1 MFPPRLPALQ
11 DKTHGTDRFGAITRL
26 SAGWYWETDTIHRL
40 VHVVAAPLGDRHA
53 SEEAMGLTRWDQ
65 PGADGD
71 ARHWAAHR
79 ATLAKREPF
88 QDFAIR
94 QADPRGRMRHLL
106 LSGEPVFGP
115 GGKFQG
121 YRGVGHDVT
130 AHREAEQAL
139 NASESQ
145 LAAIIDAA
153 MDAIITVD
161 SYHNIVVFNEFA
173 AGMFGCRRT
182 DALSSPLVRFLP
194 ECVPA
199 IAAAGPPGPGE
210 PATRAVR
217 ARALTALRSNGAA
230 FPVEA
235 SISHIQ
241 VTGRDMYLLILRDM
255 STRLAADKERTA
267 LEAQL
272 RESQKM
278 EALGTM
284 AGGIAHD
291 FNNIVAAILGNAA
304 LARERHGDAA
314 AVHACIDEITKAGL
328 RARDIVQRIL
338 SFSRRQ
344 PAVFTCQALQ
354 PVVEETVQLLRATL
368 PPSLRITHRAPK
380 EPLRVKADASQ
391 ISQVI
396 MNLGTNAWQALGSQ
410 PGHIR
415 ILLDRQGSQARLQV
429 CDDGCGMDP
438 GTVQRIFEPFFT
450 TKPKG
455 EGTGL
460 GLPVVHGIVRAHG
473 GRIDVYSAPGQG
485 STFEI
490 FLPLAEDR
498 EAAGPAVTTAD
509 GGATHT
515 RGAGQHVV
523 YLDDYPAMVLMV
535 RATLQARGYRVT
547 GFEDAGA
554 ALAFIRANARD
565 IDLVVSDYNMPEH
578 SGLEVARE
586 IRRLRPDLPVILAS
600 GYLTDE
606 LRESA
611 AQAGVRGLFDKP
623 RGIDDMCAMIAT
635 MLHPASLGNPD
646 AAHQQPPTH
655 EHDTC
660 PGQPV

>member
-1 MFPPRLPALQ
+1 MPVQPAANPMPSPR
-11 DKTHGTDRFGAITRL
+11 HDRFGAVTRL
-26 SAGWYWETDTIHRL
+26 SAGWYWETDSIHRL
-40 VHVVAAPLGDRHA
+40 VHVAAAPLGGRPA

-65 PGADGD
+65 PGADRD
-71 ARHWAAHR
+71 MERWATHQAV
-79 ATLAKREPF
+79 LAQREPF

-106 LSGEPVFGP
+106 LSGEPVFSAT
-115 GGKFQG
+115 GKFEG

-130 AHREAEQAL
+130 ARAEAEQAL

-161 SYHNIVVFNEFA
+161 NYHNIVVFNDFA
-173 AGMFGCRRT
+173 ASMFGCRRT

-194 ECVPA
+194 ECAPA
-199 IAAAGPPGPGE
+199 LAAAGPTPPGGTA
-210 PATRAVR
+210 PAAVR
-217 ARALTALRSNGAA
+217 ARAMTALRQDGAA

-235 SISHIQ
+235 SISQIQ
-241 VTGRDMYLLILRDM
+241 VTGRAMYLLILRDM
-255 STRLAADKERTA
+255 SARAAADKERTA
-267 LEAQL
+267 LETQL

-304 LARERHGDAA
+304 LARERYGDPA

-344 PAVFTCQALQ
+344 PAVFTCQPLQ

-368 PPSLRITHRAPK
+368 PPSLRITHRASRT
-380 EPLRVKADASQ
+380 PLLVKADASQ

-396 MNLGTNAWQALGSQ
+396 MNLGTNAWQALGSK

-415 ILLDRQGSQARLQV
+415 ILLDRQGNQARLQV
-429 CDDGCGMDP
+429 CDDGCGMDAD
-438 GTVQRIFEPFFT
+438 TVQRIFEPFFT

-473 GRIDVYSAPGQG
+473 GRIDVYSAPGEG

-490 FLPLAEDR
+490 FLPLAEQQDTASPALAPTAA
-498 EAAGPAVTTAD
+498 AAGE
-509 GGATHT
+509 
-515 RGAGQHVV
+515 RGTGQHVV

-535 RATLQARGYRVT
+535 RATLQARGYRAT

-611 AQAGVRGLFDKP
+611 AEAGVRGLFDKP
-623 RGIDDMCAMIAT
+623 RGIDDMCAMIAG
-635 MLHPASLGNPD
+635 MLHPDPPGAAEAANPD
-646 AAHQQPPTH
+646 HALDPCT
-655 EHDTC
+655 
-660 PGQPV
+660 GQSV

>member
-1 MFPPRLPALQ
+1 MPLQRLAATQKNPS
-11 DKTHGTDRFGAITRL
+11 GYDRFGAVTRL
-26 SAGWYWETDTIHRL
+26 SAGWYWETDSIHRL
-40 VHVVAAPLGDRHA
+40 VHVQAAPLGDRPA

-65 PGADGD
+65 PGADSD
-71 ARHWAAHR
+71 SQRWTAHR
-79 ATLAKREPF
+79 AQLARHEPF
-88 QDFAIR
+88 QDFSVR

-106 LSGEPVFGP
+106 LSGEPVFSPSGR
-115 GGKFQG
+115 FEG

-130 AHREAEQAL
+130 AHKEAEQAL

-161 SYHNIVVFNEFA
+161 SYHNIVVFNDFA
-173 AGMFGCRRT
+173 ATLFGCRRT

-194 ECVPA
+194 ECAQA
-199 IAAAGPPGPGE
+199 IAAAGPAHPGE
-210 PATRAVR
+210 PAPVSVR
-217 ARALTALRSNGAA
+217 ARSMTALRNDGAA

-235 SISHIQ
+235 SISQIQ
-241 VTGRDMYLLILRDM
+241 VTGRPMYLLILRDM
-255 STRLAADKERTA
+255 SARAAADKERNA
-267 LEAQL
+267 LETQL

-304 LARERHGDAA
+304 LARERYGDPA

-344 PAVFTCQALQ
+344 PAVFTCQPLQ
-354 PVVEETVQLLRATL
+354 NVVEETVQLLRATL
-368 PPSLRITHRAPK
+368 PPSLRVTHRAPK
-380 EPLRVKADASQ
+380 EPLLVKADASQ

-396 MNLGTNAWQALGSQ
+396 MNLGTNAWQALGSK

-415 ILLDRQGSQARLQV
+415 VLLDRQGNQARLQV

-438 GTVQRIFEPFFT
+438 DTVQRIFEPFFT

-473 GRIDVYSAPGQG
+473 GRIDVYSAPGEG

-490 FLPLAEDR
+490 FLPLAQER
-498 EAAGPAVTTAD
+498 EAADPVPNPCATPA
-509 GGATHT
+509 GE

-535 RATLQARGYRVT
+535 RATLQARGYRAT
-547 GFEDAGA
+547 GFEDASA
-554 ALAFIRANARD
+554 ALAFIRANAQD

-586 IRRLRPDLPVILAS
+586 IRRLRADLPVILAS

-611 AQAGVRGLFDKP
+611 AEAGVRGLFDKP
-623 RGIDDMCAMIAT
+623 RGIDDMCAMIAG
-635 MLHPASLGNPD
+635 MLRPNAPCTPD
-646 AAHQQPPTH
+646 DAIP
-655 EHDTC
+655 EHALDTC
-660 PGQPV
+660 TGRPV

>member
-1 MFPPRLPALQ
+1 MSVSQHADSPALPPRS
-11 DKTHGTDRFGAITRL
+11 DRFGAVTRL
-26 SAGWYWETDTIHRL
+26 SAGWYWETDSIHRL
-40 VHVVAAPLGDRHA
+40 VQVEAAPLSGRPA

-65 PGADGD
+65 PGADSD
-71 ARHWAAHR
+71 RQRWAAHQ
-79 ATLAKREPF
+79 AVLARREPF

-106 LSGEPVFGP
+106 ISGEPVFSP
-115 GGKFQG
+115 DGKFQG

-139 NASESQ
+139 NASECQ
-145 LAAIIDAA
+145 LAALIDAA

-161 SYHNIVVFNEFA
+161 SYHNIVVFNDFA
-173 AGMFGCRRT
+173 ANLFGCRRT

-194 ECVPA
+194 ECAQA
-199 IAAAGPPGPGE
+199 IAEAGPIQAGTPTP
-210 PATRAVR
+210 AVR
-217 ARALTALRSNGAA
+217 ARAMMALRINAQA

-235 SISHIQ
+235 SISHIH
-241 VTGRDMYLLILRDM
+241 VAGRPMYLLILRDI
-255 STRLAADKERTA
+255 SERVAADKERSA
-267 LEAQL
+267 LETQL

-284 AGGIAHD
+284 AGGIAHEY
-291 FNNIVAAILGNAA
+291 NNIVAAILGTPA
-304 LARERHGDAA
+304 LARERQHDPA

-344 PAVFTCQALQ
+344 PAVFTCQPLQ

-368 PPSLRITHRAPK
+368 PPSLRITHRTPRQ
-380 EPLRVKADASQ
+380 PLMIKADASQ

-396 MNLGTNAWQALGSQ
+396 MNLGTNAWQALGSK
-410 PGHIR
+410 PGNIR
-415 ILLDRQGSQARLQV
+415 VLLDRQGNQARLQV
-429 CDDGCGMDP
+429 CDDGCGMAP
-438 GTVQRIFEPFFT
+438 ETVERIFEPFFT

-473 GRIDVYSAPGQG
+473 GRIDVYSAPGEG

-490 FLPLAEDR
+490 FLPLAEQR
-498 EAAGPAVTTAD
+498 TAESPAISYAEPVASE
-509 GGATHT
+509 
-515 RGAGQHVV
+515 RGDGQHVV

-535 RATLQARGYRVT
+535 CATLKARGYRAT
-547 GFEDAGA
+547 GFEDAA
-554 ALAFIRANARD
+554 SALAFIRANAQD

-586 IRRLRPDLPVILAS
+586 IRRLRPGLPVILAS

-611 AQAGVRGLFDKP
+611 AEAGVRGLFDKP
-623 RGIDDMCAMIAT
+623 RGIDDMCRMISSMLRPAT
-635 MLHPASLGNPD
+635 QDRNGTSPE
-646 AAHQQPPTH
+646 QH
-655 EHDTC
+655 EHHTC
-660 PGQPV
+660 PDQSV

>member
-1 MFPPRLPALQ
+1 MPQPRLAATPN
-11 DKTHGTDRFGAITRL
+11 KPHGNDRFDAVTRL
-26 SAGWYWETDTIHRL
+26 SAGWYWETDSIHRL
-40 VHVVAAPLGDRHA
+40 VHVAAAPLGDHPA

-65 PGADGD
+65 PGADSD
-71 ARHWAAHR
+71 SQRWDTHRALLARH
-79 ATLAKREPF
+79 EPF
-88 QDFAIR
+88 QDFSIR

-106 LSGEPVFGP
+106 LSGEPVYSP
-115 GGKFQG
+115 AGKFEG

-130 AHREAEQAL
+130 AYKEAEQAL

-161 SYHNIVVFNEFA
+161 GYHNIVVFNDFA
-173 AGMFGCRRT
+173 ATLFGCRRT

-194 ECVPA
+194 ECAQV
-199 IAAAGPPGPGE
+199 IAAAASAQPGTAAPVK
-210 PATRAVR
+210 VR
-217 ARALTALRSNGAA
+217 AHAMTALRSNAQA

-235 SISHIQ
+235 SISQIQ
-241 VTGRDMYLLILRDM
+241 VTGKSMYLLILRDM
-255 STRLAADKERTA
+255 SARATAEKERSA
-267 LEAQL
+267 LETQL

-304 LARERHGDAA
+304 LARERYGDPA

-344 PAVFTCQALQ
+344 PAVFTCQPLQ
-354 PVVEETVQLLRATL
+354 AVVEETVQLLRATL

-380 EPLRVKADASQ
+380 EPLLVKADASQ

-396 MNLGTNAWQALGSQ
+396 MNLGTNAWQALGSR

-415 ILLDRQGSQARLQV
+415 VLLDRQGNQARLQV

-438 GTVQRIFEPFFT
+438 ATVQRIFEPFFT

-473 GRIDVYSAPGQG
+473 GRIDVYSAPGEG

-490 FLPLAEDR
+490 FLPLAQGP
-498 EAAGPAVTTAD
+498 EATELAAKPD
-509 GGATHT
+509 ATPVSE

-535 RATLQARGYRVT
+535 RATLQARGYRAT
-547 GFEDAGA
+547 GFEDANS
-554 ALAFIRANARD
+554 ALAFIRAHAQD

-586 IRRLRPDLPVILAS
+586 IRSLRPDLPVILAS

-606 LRESA
+606 LRQSA
-611 AQAGVRGLFDKP
+611 AEAGVRGLFDKP
-623 RGIDDMCAMIAT
+623 RGIDDMCAMIAG
-635 MLHPASLGNPD
+635 MLRPD
-646 AAHQQPPTH
+646 AAGTPEDASPENALDTH
-655 EHDTC
+655 TS
-660 PGQPV
+660 QPV

>member
-1 MFPPRLPALQ
+1 MQGSMSHQPLAALQ
-11 DKTHGTDRFGAITRL
+11 NTPQGSDRFGAITRL
-26 SAGWYWETDTIHRL
+26 SAGWYWETDAIHRL
-40 VHVVAAPLGDRHA
+40 VHVVAAPLGDQQA
-53 SEEAMGLTRWDQ
+53 GEEAMGLTRWEQ
-65 PGADGD
+65 PGADSD
-71 ARHWAAHR
+71 SQRWTTHR
-79 ATLAKREPF
+79 AGLARREPF
-88 QDFAIR
+88 QDFAVR

-115 GGKFQG
+115 EGRFQG

-130 AHREAEQAL
+130 AYKEAEQAL

-153 MDAIITVD
+153 RDAIITVD
-161 SYHNIVVFNEFA
+161 GYHNVVVFNEFA

-182 DALSSPLVRFLP
+182 DALSQPLVRFLP
-194 ECVPA
+194 ECAQA
-199 IAAAGPPGPGE
+199 IAAAGQPGAAPPG
-210 PATRAVR
+210 AVR
-217 ARALTALRSNGAA
+217 SRAMTALRSNAQA
-230 FPVEA
+230 FPVEV

-241 VTGRDMYLLILRDM
+241 VTGRTMYLLILRDM
-255 STRLAADKERTA
+255 SERATAEQERTA

-304 LARERHGDAA
+304 LARERFGDAA
-314 AVHACIDEITKAGL
+314 AVHTCIDEITKAGL

-344 PAVFTCQALQ
+344 PAVFTCQSLQ

-368 PPSLRITHRAPK
+368 PPSLRITHRLAK
-380 EPLRVKADASQ
+380 QPLPVKADASQ

-415 ILLDRQGSQARLQV
+415 IVLDRQGRQARLQV
-429 CDDGCGMDP
+429 CDDGCGMDSD
-438 GTVQRIFEPFFT
+438 TVQRIFEPFFT

-460 GLPVVHGIVRAHG
+460 GLSVVHSIVRAHG

-485 STFEI
+485 TTFEI
-490 FLPLAEDR
+490 FLPLAD
-498 EAAGPAVTTAD
+498 EAPAQLPVTVA
-509 GGATHT
+509 AAHHT
-515 RGAGQHVV
+515 ERGAGQHVV

-535 RATLQARGYRVT
+535 CATLQTRGYRVT
-547 GFEDAGA
+547 GFEEAGA
-554 ALAFIRANARD
+554 ALAFIRTHVHD

-586 IRRLRPDLPVILAS
+586 IRRLRADLPVILAS

-611 AQAGVRGLFDKP
+611 AEAGVRGLFDKP
-623 RGIDDMCAMIAT
+623 RGIDDMCGMIAD
-635 MLHPASLGNPD
+635 MLRPGPPGPAD
-646 AAHQQPPTH
+646 TPPLDH
-655 EHDTC
+655 EHIPL

>member
-1 MFPPRLPALQ
+1 MPIPRLAATPRNPQ
-11 DKTHGTDRFGAITRL
+11 ESDRFDAVTRL
-26 SAGWYWETDTIHRL
+26 SAGWYWETDSIHRL
-40 VHVVAAPLGDRHA
+40 VHVVAAPLGDRPA

-65 PGADGD
+65 PGADSD
-71 ARHWAAHR
+71 AHR
-79 ATLAKREPF
+79 WDMHRAQLAQHEPF
-88 QDFAIR
+88 QDFSVR

-106 LSGEPVFGP
+106 LSGEPVFSP
-115 GGKFQG
+115 TGKFEG

-130 AHREAEQAL
+130 AYKEAEQAL

-161 SYHNIVVFNEFA
+161 SYHNIVVFNDFA
-173 AGMFGCRRT
+173 ATLFGCRRT

-194 ECVPA
+194 ECAQA
-199 IAAAGPPGPGE
+199 IAAAGSAPPGT
-210 PATRAVR
+210 PAPVAVR
-217 ARALTALRSNGAA
+217 ARAMTALRSNAQA

-235 SISHIQ
+235 SISQIR
-241 VTGRDMYLLILRDM
+241 VTGRSMYLLILRDM
-255 STRLAADKERTA
+255 SGHTAAEKERAA
-267 LEAQL
+267 LETQL

-304 LARERHGDAA
+304 LARERYGDPA

-344 PAVFTCQALQ
+344 PAVFTCQPLQ
-354 PVVEETVQLLRATL
+354 AVVEETVQLLRATL

-380 EPLRVKADASQ
+380 EPLLVKADASQ

-396 MNLGTNAWQALGSQ
+396 MNLGTNAWQALGSK

-415 ILLDRQGSQARLQV
+415 VLLDRQGSQARLQV
-429 CDDGCGMDP
+429 CDDGCGMSAD
-438 GTVQRIFEPFFT
+438 TVQRIFEPFFT

-473 GRIDVYSAPGQG
+473 GRIDVYSAPGEG

-490 FLPLAEDR
+490 FLPLAQAR
-498 EAAGPAVTTAD
+498 EAADPAEKP
-509 GGATHT
+509 ATQAPSG

-535 RATLQARGYRVT
+535 RATLQARGYRAT
-547 GFEDAGA
+547 GFEDATA
-554 ALAFIRANARD
+554 ALAFIRAHAQD

-606 LRESA
+606 LRQSA
-611 AQAGVRGLFDKP
+611 AEAGVRALFDKP
-623 RGIDDMCAMIAT
+623 RGIDDMCAMIAG
-635 MLHPASLGNPD
+635 MLRPADLSIPHDMSPENAL
-646 AAHQQPPTH
+646 
-655 EHDTC
+655 DTC
-660 PGQPV
+660 RDQSV

>member
-1 MFPPRLPALQ
+1 MPLQRLASLPNTPNGP
-11 DKTHGTDRFGAITRL
+11 DHFGATTRL
-26 SAGWYWETDTIHRL
+26 SAGWYWETDDIHRL
-40 VHVVAAPLGDRHA
+40 VHVEAAPLGERHA
-53 SEEAMGLTRWDQ
+53 SEEAMGLTRWDL
-65 PGADGD
+65 PGADSD
-71 ARHWAAHR
+71 HHRWASHR

-121 YRGVGHDVT
+121 YRGVGQDVT
-130 AHREAEQAL
+130 AHKEAEQAL

-153 MDAIITVD
+153 RDAIITVD
-161 SYHNIVVFNEFA
+161 GYHNIVVFNEFA
-173 AGMFGCRRT
+173 SGMFGCRRT

-194 ECVPA
+194 ECAPA
-199 IAAAGPPGPGE
+199 IAAASGPAGARTPV
-210 PATRAVR
+210 AVH
-217 ARALTALRSNGAA
+217 ARAMTALRSNGSA

-235 SISHIQ
+235 SISQIQ
-241 VTGRDMYLLILRDM
+241 VTGRTMYLLILRDM
-255 STRLAADKERTA
+255 SERATADKERTA

-291 FNNIVAAILGNAA
+291 FNNIVAAILGNTA
-304 LARERHGDAA
+304 LARERSADPV
-314 AVHACIDEITKAGL
+314 AVAACIDEIAKAGL
-328 RARDIVQRIL
+328 RARDMVQRIL

-344 PAVFTCQALQ
+344 PAVFSCQALQ
-354 PVVEETVQLLRATL
+354 PVVEETVQLLRTTL
-368 PPSLRITHRAPK
+368 PPSLRITQRMAK
-380 EPLRVKADASQ
+380 TPLLVKADASQ

-415 ILLDRQGSQARLQV
+415 VVLDRQGRQARLQV
-429 CDDGCGMDP
+429 CDDGCGMDS

-460 GLPVVHGIVRAHG
+460 GLSVVHSIVRAHG

-485 STFEI
+485 TTFEI
-490 FLPLAEDR
+490 FLPLAGEG
-498 EAAGPAVTTAD
+498 EAAAPVTAATAPS
-509 GGATHT
+509 TE

-547 GFEDAGA
+547 GFEEAGT
-554 ALAFIRANARD
+554 ALAFIRANVHD

-586 IRRLRPDLPVILAS
+586 IRHLRPGLPVILAS

-611 AQAGVRGLFDKP
+611 AEAGVRGLFDKP
-623 RGIDDMCAMIAT
+623 RGIDDMCGMIADI
-635 MLHPASLGNPD
+635 LRPAP
-646 AAHQQPPTH
+646 QEH
-655 EHDTC
+655 EHDNC